1 MIREDDFKISRRPF
15 AVKLDSLRTHFHEVQ
30 RVLPLPGARP
40 GFWDCRIDAVW
51 FRRRRGET
59 VAVSGMLWDFQDTEP
74 ADAVDFLR
82 KHTDGRY
89 GGSAEARWDGTSY
102 WSNQLTLDSDKYC
115 LAILRPMLVNYPA
128 IPPGYDGWWRF
139 ETTKERRR

>member
-1 MIREDDFKISRRPF
+1 MIREDDFRISRRPY
-15 AVKLDSLRTHFHEVQ
+15 AVRLDSLHARFHHIERRIGQ
-30 RVLPLPGARP
+30 SKPGY
-40 GFWDCRIDAVW
+40 WDCRIDAVW

-59 VAVSGMLWDFQDTEP
+59 VAVLGTLWAFQDAEP
-74 ADAVDFLR
+74 ADAADFLR

-102 WSNQLTLDSDKYC
+102 WSNQLTLDSDEYC
-115 LAILRPMLVNYPA
+115 LDILRPMLANYPA

-139 ETTKERRR
+139 ETAKEKGR